1 MSATPLSLGSTGQPA
16 PHLLIVDDEIEN
28 IRLLELLLRAEG
40 YATAS
45 AANGEQALA
54 AIADSA
60 PDLVLL
66 DVMMPDLDGYSVTRR
81 LKANPATSNIP
92 IILVTALN
100 DRNARLAG
108 LDSGAEDFLSKPVDR
123 IELSLRVRNLL
134 RLKTLSD
141 ALQKHNQRLE
151 EEVQQR
157 LADLRRLEL
166 VRYREALKQA
176 MILNAL
182 PAHIALLD
190 HQGTIVSVNESWR
203 RFAAD
208 NGCLAADFGVGLNY
222 LETCDHAVGNELS
235 EAQQC
240 AAGIRSVLCGEV
252 PTFSIEYPCHSPSE
266 QRWFLL
272 TVTALP
278 DGQRSAATVMHLNI
292 TERKLTEQA
301 LWQES
306 QRNRA
311 FLRNASDGVHV
322 LDARGAA
329 REVSDSFCSMLG
341 YAREELIGADGSLWN
356 AQWSGEALQEI
367 VARHCSTEDRAI
379 FETRYRRK
387 DGSLIEVEV
396 SGQRL
401 QINGQPMLFYSARDV
416 SDRNRSQKEILN
428 YVEQLKTAFLSTVEV
443 ATVMSEM
450 RDPYTS
456 GHERRTGEIAA
467 ALGAELG
474 FDSRRQE
481 GLRVAGHLHDI
492 GKIGVPS
499 EILSK
504 PGGLSATQLQLVREH
519 AQAGYD
525 ILKGVEFPWPV
536 AQVALQHHER
546 MDGSGYP
553 QGLRGEAILFEAR
566 IMAVADVVEAMS
578 SHRPYRAALGRE
590 RALAEIERG
599 RASAYDPRIVDA
611 CLKLFRDENRALP
624 V

>member
-1 MSATPLSLGSTGQPA
+1 MNSAPTSNLVKLQPVT
-16 PHLLIVDDEIEN
+16 HILIVDDEIEN

-54 AIADSA
+54 AIAESA

-66 DVMMPDLDGYSVTRR
+66 DVMMPDLDGYAVTRR

-92 IILVTALN
+92 IILVTALS
-100 DRNARLAG
+100 DRSARLAG

-134 RLKTLSD
+134 RLKTLGD
-141 ALQKHNQRLE
+141 ALQKHNQMLE

-157 LADLRRLEL
+157 LADLRRLEQA
-166 VRYREALKQA
+166 RYSEAVKQA

-190 HQGTIVSVNESWR
+190 NQGTIVSVNESWR
-203 RFAAD
+203 RFAAE
-208 NGCLAADFGVGLNY
+208 NGCLAAEFGVGLNY
-222 LETCDHAVGNELS
+222 VETCDHAVGIEAI
-235 EAQQC
+235 EAQEC
-240 AAGIRSVLCGEV
+240 AVGIRSVLSGEV
-252 PTFSIEYPCHSPSE
+252 PTFSIEYPCHSPFE

-278 DGQRSAATVMHLNI
+278 DGQRSAATVMHVNI
-292 TERKLTEQA
+292 TGRKLAEQA
-301 LWQES
+301 LLQES
-306 QRNRA
+306 LRNQA

-322 LDARGAA
+322 LDAGGSVH
-329 REVSDSFCSMLG
+329 EVSDSFCSMLG
-341 YAREELIGADGSLWN
+341 YAREELIGADASLWN
-356 AQWSGEALQEI
+356 AQWSDHELKQT
-367 VARHCSTEDRAI
+367 VARHLSTEERSI

-387 DGSLIEVEV
+387 DGTIIEVEV

-416 SDRNRSQKEILN
+416 TDRNRTQKEILN

-456 GHERRTGEIAA
+456 GHERRVGEIAA
-467 ALGAELG
+467 AISAELG

-481 GLRVAGHLHDI
+481 GLKVAGHLHDI

-504 PGGLSATQLQLVREH
+504 PGGLSATQMQLVREH
-519 AQAGYD
+519 AQAGYE
-525 ILKGVEFPWPV
+525 ILKSVEFPWPV

-553 QGLRGEAILFEAR
+553 QGLKGEAILFEAR
-566 IMAVADVVEAMS
+566 IMAVADVVEAIS
-578 SHRPYRAALGRE
+578 SHRPYRAALGLA
-590 RALAEIERG
+590 RALAEIEHG
-599 RASAYDPRIVDA
+599 RATAYDPIIVDA

-624 V
+624 A